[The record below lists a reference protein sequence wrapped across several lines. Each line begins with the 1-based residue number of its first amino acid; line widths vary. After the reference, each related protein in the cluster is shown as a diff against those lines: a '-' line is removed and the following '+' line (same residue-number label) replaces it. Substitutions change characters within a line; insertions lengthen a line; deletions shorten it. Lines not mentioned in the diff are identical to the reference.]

1 MCVFLWTK
9 RENWGGGIFLWGQY
23 PSFVWT
29 YCLPSPTS
37 LSVPV
42 VPIFLPFIFYILPFT
57 CNSLSSVR
65 LHVPTNCLPSSKLQH
80 PQYLRRVAQGTKI
93 CKILCWLLQSCSNLE
108 VHRRAGTSKFGPN
121 KQWPGRWL
129 VSEGVWP
136 FWFQPPFSPQSG
148 LHQFAQLHPPSASK
162 QSKAWID
169 TRDCE
174 LTPYLAA
181 PPQNMRRDPKIGT
194 NLTWKPES
202 EAKCLLRAQSYILV
216 WSTSRS

>member
-1 MCVFLWTK
+1 MLFISCSSLASLVWRSDSSHISIIIPAIIMTGRQFTDMRACVYFYEQ
-9 RENWGGGIFLWGQY
+9 REKIEVVVSFYMGTIPQ
-23 PSFVWT
+23 FVWT

-148 LHQFAQLHPPSASK
+148 LQQFAHLHPPHSPRK
-162 QSKAWID
+162 QGKA
-169 TRDCE
+169 
-174 LTPYLAA
+174 
-181 PPQNMRRDPKIGT
+181 
-194 NLTWKPES
+194 
-202 EAKCLLRAQSYILV
+202 
-216 WSTSRS
+216 

>member
-1 MCVFLWTK
+1 MTGLFVNLLICVHVC
-9 RENWGGGIFLWGQY
+9 IFMNKERKLRWWYLSIWGQY

-29 YCLPSPTS
+29 YCLPSSTS

-93 CKILCWLLQSCSNLE
+93 CKMLCWLLQSCSNLE

-148 LHQFAQLHPPSASK
+148 LHQFAQLQPPSA
-162 QSKAWID
+162 SKAWID
-169 TRDCE
+169 TANCE
-174 LTPYLAA
+174 LTPYLVRL
-181 PPQNMRRDPKIGT
+181 QNMSCEP
-194 NLTWKPES
+194 
-202 EAKCLLRAQSYILV
+202 
-216 WSTSRS
+216 